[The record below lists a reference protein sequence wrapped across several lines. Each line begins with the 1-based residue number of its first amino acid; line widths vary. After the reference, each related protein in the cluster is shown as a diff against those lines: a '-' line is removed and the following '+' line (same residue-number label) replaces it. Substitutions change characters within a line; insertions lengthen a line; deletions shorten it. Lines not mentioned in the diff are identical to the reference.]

1 MSNLI
6 IKKLMLALCC
16 IALTACG
23 GGGSESQTNPP
34 QIVTPPPTTPTPT
47 PTISFSLAE
56 TLLVINE
63 QKETKVALTLDYT
76 GTGDISYA
84 IAFSPEVDEVLAE
97 VINNE
102 LIITANELENTV
114 TSTLSITV
122 SSSNSDVTAIEKTLN
137 LSLINTSVEAVLSE
151 VELWK
156 NTEQVFKFDDFDN
169 AIAFYTKSA
178 YFNGG
183 LDNSAIAEK
192 LTEFT
197 AIQQNSI
204 GKKSSP
210 EVTLLAEASVNYQ
223 NNLITESK
231 LKELLV
237 NVKTLAGAEY
247 NKLAESINLLAPLT
261 NDNLPTLPSLN
272 YQYSDKYQVFSG
284 IIGNTQMGSIVGE
297 SWKFN
302 QQYQFLNTL
311 IPSLGN
317 TTTCEAN

>member
-6 IKKLMLALCC
+6 IKKIMLTLCC
-16 IALTACG
+16 ITLTACG
-23 GGGSESQTNPP
+23 GGGGESKTTPP
-34 QIVTPPPTTPTPT
+34 KVVTPPATL
-47 PTISFSLAE
+47 SFSLGEAS
-56 TLLVINE
+56 LAINE
-63 QKETKVALTLDYT
+63 QEEAKVALTLDYT

-84 IAFSPEVDEVLAE
+84 IAFAPIIDNVSAE

-102 LIITANELENTV
+102 LIITANNLENEV
-114 TSTLSITV
+114 SSTLSIKV
-122 SSSNSDVTAIEKTLN
+122 SSSNSDVTAIEKTIN

-156 NTEQVFKFDDFDN
+156 NSEQVFKFDDFDD
-169 AIAFYTKSA
+169 AVTFYTKSA

-183 LDNSAIAEK
+183 LDNSAIAGK
-192 LTEFT
+192 ISEFT
-197 AIQQNSI
+197 AIKQSSI
-204 GKKSSP
+204 EKISSP
-210 EVTLLAEASVNYQ
+210 EVTQLAEAPVNYQ
-223 NNLITESK
+223 NNSITETE
-231 LKELLV
+231 LKGFLV

-247 NKLAESINLLAPLT
+247 NKLAENINLLASLT
-261 NDNLPTLPSLN
+261 NNNLPALPSLN
-272 YQYSDKYQVFSG
+272 YQYSDKYQTFSG

-317 TTTCEAN
+317 ITTCEAN

>member
-1 MSNLI
+1 
-6 IKKLMLALCC
+6 MLTLCC
-16 IALTACG
+16 ITLTACG
-23 GGGSESQTNPP
+23 GGGGESKTTPP
-34 QIVTPPPTTPTPT
+34 KVVTPPAAL
-47 PTISFSLAE
+47 SFSLGEAS
-56 TLLVINE
+56 LAINE
-63 QKETKVALTLDYT
+63 QEEAKVALTLDYT

-84 IAFSPEVDEVLAE
+84 IAFAPIIDNVSAE

-102 LIITANELENTV
+102 LIITANDLENEV
-114 TSTLSITV
+114 SSRLSIKV
-122 SSSNSDVTAIEKTLN
+122 SSSNSDVTAIEKTIN
-137 LSLINTSVEAVLSE
+137 LSLINTSVEALLAE

-156 NTEQVFKFDDFDN
+156 NSEQVFKFDDFDD
-169 AIAFYTKSA
+169 AVTFYTKSA

-183 LDNSAIAEK
+183 LDNSAIAGK
-192 LTEFT
+192 ISEFT
-197 AIQQNSI
+197 AIKQSSME
-204 GKKSSP
+204 KKSSP
-210 EVTLLAEASVNYQ
+210 EIAQLTEASANYQ
-223 NNLITESK
+223 NNSITETE

-247 NKLAESINLLAPLT
+247 NKLAENINLLASLT
-261 NDNLPTLPSLN
+261 NDNLPALPSLN
-272 YQYSDKYQVFSG
+272 YQYSDKYQAFSG

>member
-6 IKKLMLALCC
+6 IKKIMLTLCC
-16 IALTACG
+16 ITLTACG
-23 GGGSESQTNPP
+23 GGGGESKTTPP
-34 QIVTPPPTTPTPT
+34 KVVTPPATL
-47 PTISFSLAE
+47 SFSLGEAS
-56 TLLVINE
+56 LAINE
-63 QKETKVALTLDYT
+63 QEEAKVALTLDYT

-84 IAFSPEVDEVLAE
+84 IAFAPIIDNVSAE

-102 LIITANELENTV
+102 LIITANNLENEV
-114 TSTLSITV
+114 SSTLSIKV
-122 SSSNSDVTAIEKTLN
+122 SSSNSDVTAIEKKIN

-156 NTEQVFKFDDFDN
+156 NSEQVFKFDDFDD
-169 AIAFYTKSA
+169 AVTFYTKSA

-183 LDNSAIAEK
+183 LDNSAIAGK
-192 LTEFT
+192 ISEFT
-197 AIQQNSI
+197 AIKQSSI
-204 GKKSSP
+204 EKISSP
-210 EVTLLAEASVNYQ
+210 EVTKLAEAPVNYQ
-223 NNLITESK
+223 NNSITETE

-247 NKLAESINLLAPLT
+247 NKLAENINLLASLT

-272 YQYSDKYQVFSG
+272 YQYSDKYQAFSG

>member
-1 MSNLI
+1 
-6 IKKLMLALCC
+6 MLTLCC
-16 IALTACG
+16 ITLTACG
-23 GGGSESQTNPP
+23 GGSGETKTEAPKV
-34 QIVTPPPTTPTPT
+34 VTPPA
-47 PTISFSLAE
+47 PTISFSLGENSLA
-56 TLLVINE
+56 INE
-63 QKETKVALTLDYT
+63 QEEAKVALTLDYT
-76 GTGDISYA
+76 GTGDISYT
-84 IAFSPEVDEVLAE
+84 IAFAPIIDNVSAE

-102 LIITANELENTV
+102 LIITANNLENEV
-114 TSTLSITV
+114 SSTLSIKV
-122 SSSNSDVTAIEKTLN
+122 SSSNSDVTAIEKTIN

-156 NTEQVFKFDDFDN
+156 NSEQVFKFDDFDN
-169 AIAFYTKSA
+169 AVTFYTKSA

-183 LDNSAIAEK
+183 LNNSAIAEK

-197 AIQQNSI
+197 AIKQNSI
-204 GKKSSP
+204 GKNSSP
-210 EVTLLAEASVNYQ
+210 EVTQLAEASVNYQ
-223 NNLITESK
+223 NNSITETE

-247 NKLAESINLLAPLT
+247 NKLAENINLLASLT

-272 YQYSDKYQVFSG
+272 YQYSDKYQAFSG

>member
-6 IKKLMLALCC
+6 IKKIMLTLCC
-16 IALTACG
+16 ITLTACG
-23 GGGSESQTNPP
+23 GESKTTPP
-34 QIVTPPPTTPTPT
+34 KVVTPPAAL
-47 PTISFSLAE
+47 SFSLGEAS
-56 TLLVINE
+56 LAINE
-63 QKETKVALTLDYT
+63 QEEAKVALTLDYT

-84 IAFSPEVDEVLAE
+84 IAFAPIIDNVSAE

-102 LIITANELENTV
+102 LIITANNLENEV
-114 TSTLSITV
+114 SSTLSIKV
-122 SSSNSDVTAIEKTLN
+122 SSSNSDVTAIEKKIN

-156 NTEQVFKFDDFDN
+156 NSEQVFKFDDFDD
-169 AIAFYTKSA
+169 AVTFYTKSA

-183 LDNSAIAEK
+183 LDNSAIAGK
-192 LTEFT
+192 ISEFT
-197 AIQQNSI
+197 AIKQSSI
-204 GKKSSP
+204 EKISSP
-210 EVTLLAEASVNYQ
+210 EVTQLAEASVNYQ
-223 NNLITESK
+223 NNSITETE

-247 NKLAESINLLAPLT
+247 NKLAENINLLASLT
-261 NDNLPTLPSLN
+261 NNNLPALPSLN
-272 YQYSDKYQVFSG
+272 YQYSNKYQAFSG